1 MTTSGT
7 QGEETQGEETHGDRT
22 REIGGHDVELDRL
35 RPLAFSVAYRML
47 GSVAEAEDVVQEA
60 LTRVSQAEDVRNP
73 DAFVTTVTTRI
84 SIDVLRSARVRRE
97 SYVGEWLPEPL
108 VGPVHLPVAMA
119 APPPD
124 AAAHAELAD
133 DLSTAFLVLLETLT
147 PTERAAFLLHDV
159 LGFPHSEAADVI
171 GTTEVAARQLASRAR
186 RRIAERREGRTR
198 DTTAADTTADVDRT
212 PADRPTTDSSA
223 TNGPTDAWRSAAAR
237 STDQPTDQSTDQP
250 TDRPTDRPAT
260 RRPAAGR
267 PTAAR
272 PTPGTPASRG
282 RTRTDAV
289 AGTSPAP
296 RRTRAGAP
304 VTAAPVGRAEELVT
318 RFLAACE
325 EGAVEPFLALLA
337 EDVVLTG
344 DSGGNVPRG
353 MSIARPV
360 AGREPVA
367 KTLAGFLRYGM
378 PVRFER
384 ALVGGQPGLL
394 IVADGVLGGG
404 LVGTWSFDVA
414 DDGRL
419 RAIHGVLNPDK
430 LRHLGPLADL
440 ERIAVWLHE
449 ARAEYGRRRKAAR
462 HADG

>member
-1 MTTSGT
+1 TPSAPSVHRSTPHPPPTVVLEHYSLAHAFVRRGAPGICGQLFIVVPRRLSHRSLLSRRGGMTREHGPMTTSRTSGDATSGT
-7 QGEETQGEETHGDRT
+7 DAQAA
-22 REIGGHDVELDRL
+22 ELDRL

-119 APPPD
+119 SPPPD
-124 AAAHAELAD
+124 AAAHAELAGA
-133 DLSTAFLVLLETLT
+133 LSTAFLVLLETLT

-171 GTTEVAARQLASRAR
+171 GTTPVAARQLASRAR
-186 RRIAERREGRTR
+186 RRIAERRESGARDRTADDGTRPDVGRTPHTGTR
-198 DTTAADTTADVDRT
+198 PRPGAGT
-212 PADRPTTDSSA
+212 PAGTAPPPHAGTTPHGRA
-223 TNGPTDAWRSAAAR
+223 TDAGPSGVRAAHLAGASPR
-237 STDQPTDQSTDQP
+237 T
-250 TDRPTDRPAT
+250 T
-260 RRPAAGR
+260 R
-267 PTAAR
+267 T
-272 PTPGTPASRG
+272 GTPAS
-282 RTRTDAV
+282 
-289 AGTSPAP
+289 
-296 RRTRAGAP
+296 
-304 VTAAPVGRAEELVT
+304 AAPADRAEELVT

-360 AGREPVA
+360 AGQGPVA
-367 KTLAGFLRYGM
+367 RTLSGFLRYGM
-378 PVRFER
+378 PLHFER
-384 ALVGGQPGLL
+384 ALVGG
-394 IVADGVLGGG
+394 
-404 LVGTWSFDVA
+404 
-414 DDGRL
+414 R
-419 RAIHGVLNPDK
+419 
-430 LRHLGPLADL
+430 
-440 ERIAVWLHE
+440 
-449 ARAEYGRRRKAAR
+449 
-462 HADG
+462 